1 MRTPTI
7 FDEWITY
14 PSIFSKSY
22 PMTKSVKY
30 QPTLPMSNPLTKNV
44 KSKNSLPTSFQPFF
58 CGPEKIKKIS
68 VVKSLTLV
76 MGVKN
81 GDKFS
86 LKTGFISTNTQTPYN
101 GFKLSLEL
109 KNDSVS
115 IVVKQGRKKPITIKG
130 WSVSSIVSSMV
141 IKNPLINES
150 IVKTLLSNGSLK
162 VKFNVSEIKNHGTF
176 WKV

>member
-30 QPTLPMSNPLTKNV
+30 QHTLPMSNPLTKNV

-76 MGVKN
+76 LGVKSGN
-81 GDKFS
+81 KIN
-86 LKTGFISTNTQTPYN
+86 LKPDYISTNIKTPYN

-109 KNDSVS
+109 KGNDVFIVINKGKKDVS
-115 IVVKQGRKKPITIKG
+115 FKGWNVSRIVSNMKEKDPMINDNVVKK
-130 WSVSSIVSSMV
+130 
-141 IKNPLINES
+141 
-150 IVKTLLSNGSLK
+150 LLSNGSLK
-162 VKFNVSEIKNHGTF
+162 VKFNVNNGKNHGTS